1 MWRLIL
7 IFTASVLILAGCA
20 SSAPRQPDVILT
32 TAPAEAMVPCDEIQ
46 EPGPTVGDL
55 AVSYIGLA
63 GNRRNVCSRLTDL
76 QLFILSLEGSANQL
90 KSTDK
95 E

>member
-7 IFTASVLILAGCA
+7 ICTASVLILAGCA
-20 SSAPRQPDVILT
+20 SSAPQPPDVILT

-55 AVSYIGLA
+55 AVSYIRLA
-63 GNRRNVCSRLTDL
+63 GDRSNVCSRLTDL
-76 QLFILSLEGSANQL
+76 QLFILGLEGRAQILDNDQ
-90 KSTDK
+90 